1 MSIENG
7 KLFEHCF
14 WINWDESHPKAKW
27 NEIEEWCAEICSG
40 QWMII
45 TTSSASTRYGDEGSV
60 VTNIYSRAIH
70 SPPTPYVNYPAAQIN
85 KQAKRLIIFENQQD
99 AIAFKLKWS
108 E

>member
-1 MSIENG
+1 MNIENG

-14 WINWDESHPKAKW
+14 WINWDGSNSKNKW
-27 NEIEEWCAEICSG
+27 NEIEKWCAEICSG

-45 TTSSASTRYGDEGSV
+45 ITSNANARYSDEGYI
-60 VTNIYSRAIH
+60 VTNIYSRAVH
-70 SPPTPYVNYPAAQIN
+70 SPPAPYVNYPAAKID
-85 KQAKRLIIFENQQD
+85 KQAKRLIMFENQED